1 MRIDVLTLF
10 PEIFTGFLQASILGK
25 AVQRGLV
32 AINLVNYREFSQNKH
47 GTVDDTPYGGGQGM
61 VLKVEPIYYALFH
74 LLGFPPDGPSVRRL
88 VPSTRVILLCPQGE
102 TYTQAKA
109 EELATAS
116 RLILICGHY
125 EGYDERIRQHLI
137 TDEISLGDFV
147 LTGGEIP
154 AMALI
159 DSVVRL
165 CPGVVGNPASL
176 AEESYV
182 SGLLEYPQYTRPA
195 VFQGWPVPDVLLSG
209 HHGQIERW
217 RRKESLRRTLE
228 RRPDL
233 LAKRVLSPLEQA
245 LLDEIRRENQREH
258 NPFEDR

>member
-10 PEIFTGFLQASILGK
+10 PEMFSGFLESSILGK
-25 AVQRGLV
+25 AIQGGLV
-32 AINLVNYREFSQNKH
+32 DIRLVNFRAFSQNKH

-61 VLKVEPIYYALFH
+61 VLKIEPIYYALTH
-74 LLGFPPDGPSVRRL
+74 LLGFTPDEQKVRQL
-88 VPSTRVILLCPQGE
+88 VPGTRIVMLCPQGE

-109 EELATAS
+109 EEFAAAS

-125 EGYDERIRQHLI
+125 EGFDERIRQHLI
-137 TDEISLGDFV
+137 TDEISLGDFI

-176 AEESYV
+176 EEESFV

-195 VFQGWPVPDVLLSG
+195 VFQGWSVPDVLLSG
-209 HHGQIERW
+209 HHAQIERW
-217 RRKESLRRTLE
+217 RRKEALRRTLQ

-233 LAKRVLSPLEQA
+233 LRGREFSPLERD
-245 LLDEIRRENQREH
+245 LMEEIRRETEK
-258 NPFEDR
+258 

>member
-10 PEIFTGFLQASILGK
+10 PEMFTGFLQASILGK
-25 AVQRGLV
+25 AIRRGLV
-32 AINLVNYREFSQNKH
+32 DIRLVNYREFAQNRH
-47 GTVDDTPYGGGQGM
+47 GTVDDTPYGGGNGM
-61 VLKVEPIYYALFH
+61 VLKVEPIYFALSH
-74 LLGFPPDGPSVRRL
+74 LLGFPPDGSSVRRL
-88 VPSTRVILLCPQGE
+88 VPSTRIVLLCPQGQ
-102 TYTQAKA
+102 TYNQEKA
-109 EELATAS
+109 EELATAT

-137 TDEISLGDFV
+137 TDEISLGDFI
-147 LTGGEIP
+147 LTGGEVA

-176 AEESYV
+176 AEESFV
-182 SGLLEYPQYTRPA
+182 SGLLEYPHYTRPA
-195 VFQGWPVPDVLLSG
+195 VFQGWSVPEVLLSG
-209 HHGQIERW
+209 NHAQIERW

-233 LAKRVLSPLEQA
+233 LEKRALSSLEQM
-245 LLDEIRRENQREH
+245 LLAEIRQEMQETSR
-258 NPFEDR
+258 

>member
-10 PEIFTGFLQASILGK
+10 PEMFSGFLQASILGK
-25 AVQRGLV
+25 AIQRGLV
-32 AINLVNYREFSQNKH
+32 DIRLVNYREFAQNKH

-61 VLKVEPIYYALFH
+61 VLKIEPIYYALAH
-74 LLGFPPDGPSVRRL
+74 LLGFPPERDAVRKL
-88 VPSTRVILLCPQGE
+88 LPSTRVILLCPQGE

-109 EELATAS
+109 EELAAAQ

-137 TDEISLGDFV
+137 TDEISLGDFI
-147 LTGGEIP
+147 LTGGEVA

-176 AEESYV
+176 AEESFV
-182 SGLLEYPQYTRPA
+182 SGLLEYPHYTRPA
-195 VFQGWPVPDVLLSG
+195 VFQGWSVPEVLLSG
-209 HHGQIERW
+209 NHAQIERW

-233 LAKRVLSPLEQA
+233 LEKRALSSLEQM
-245 LLDEIRRENQREH
+245 LLAEIRQEMQETSR
-258 NPFEDR
+258 